1 MMKMLLPDINVWLA
15 LTFSSHVHHGVAK
28 AWFDGLVSDGNCF
41 FCRLTQ
47 QGFLR
52 LATNAKVFGT
62 DAVGLTKAWQLFDAF
77 ANDPRVSFAAEPA
90 ALEMQWRAFTQSN
103 KFATNVWSDA
113 YLAAFAL
120 TAGMQI
126 VTFDQGFSQF
136 ANLNLQKL
144 A

>member
-15 LTFSSHVHHGVAK
+15 LTFSSHVHHAIAK
-28 AWFDGLVSDGNCF
+28 AWFDQLATDDTCF

-52 LATNAKVFGT
+52 LSTNAKVFGS
-62 DAVGLTKAWQLFDAF
+62 DAVSLEVAWQLSDAYV
-77 ANDPRVSFAAEPA
+77 NDPRVRNADEPA
-90 ALEMQWRAFTQSN
+90 GLEPHWRTLTQNRS
-103 KFATNVWSDA
+103 FATNVWSDA

-126 VTFDQGFSQF
+126 ITFDQGFSQF
-136 ANLNLQKL
+136 ANLKWHNLS
-144 A
+144 